1 MADLEFAYQ
10 LGKEK
15 VIEDMKKGEH
25 QMRDMILETLKK
37 HAEASI
43 EKHKTNVEVLVS
55 NPVGVADHPDHLE
68 TVGKELDAMEKYE
81 SRLEILNKYFTKKDP
96 FKQ

>member
-1 MADLEFAYQ
+1 MDFYSEHLARQQAL
-10 LGKEK
+10 
-15 VIEDMKKGEH
+15 KGENK
-25 QMRDMILETLKK
+25 MRDMILDTLKK

-43 EKHKTNVEVLVS
+43 EKHKVNVEILVS
-55 NPVGVADHPDHLE
+55 NPVGVADHSDNLD

-81 SRLEILNKYFTKKDP
+81 SRLEILNKHFTKKDP

>member
-1 MADLEFAYQ
+1 MDFYSEHLARQQAL
-10 LGKEK
+10 
-15 VIEDMKKGEH
+15 KGENK
-25 QMRDMILETLKK
+25 MRDMILDTLKK

-43 EKHKTNVEVLVS
+43 EKHKVNVEILVS
-55 NPVGVADHPDHLE
+55 NPVGVADHSDHLD

-81 SRLEILNKYFTKKDP
+81 SRLEILNKQITKKDP

>member
-1 MADLEFAYQ
+1 MDFYSEHLARQQAL
-10 LGKEK
+10 
-15 VIEDMKKGEH
+15 KGENK
-25 QMRDMILETLKK
+25 MRDMILDTLKK

-43 EKHKTNVEVLVS
+43 EKHKVNVEILVS
-55 NPVGVADHPDHLE
+55 NPVGVAAHSDHLD

-81 SRLEILNKYFTKKDP
+81 SRLEILNKHFTKKDP